1 MQFQW
6 AKTLWL
12 LDQHKAACELL
23 KSLTS
28 CNKVQKG
35 DRDFYTSCL
44 QKQGEYLNRD
54 TSTADML
61 ENNGTLAVE
70 VAEALTVLKRATD
83 LSPNHYR
90 AWNKLATLHYSIVAA
105 TGEIDIV
112 RSTNRS
118 PRTPAGSLSMLRKDS
133 SASDLF
139 RGGGFLVRDHVVPA
153 VRAFIKAIH
162 LDDTRALQD
171 KLRLFRLWCSYGH
184 HEEVSN
190 ELQKATDRIPA
201 HCWLPL
207 VTQILA
213 CIDASHLDTRG
224 QIRNLVI
231 RMTREHP
238 QALLL
243 PLIVLAEQSQS
254 AVQQEQALSILNSLN
269 E

>member
-1 MQFQW
+1 
-6 AKTLWL
+6 
-12 LDQHKAACELL
+12 
-23 KSLTS
+23 
-28 CNKVQKG
+28 
-35 DRDFYTSCL
+35 
-44 QKQGEYLNRD
+44 
-54 TSTADML
+54 ML
-61 ENNGTLAVE
+61 ENNGTLAAE

-83 LSPNHYR
+83 LSPSHYR

-133 SASDLF
+133 SAGDLF

-153 VRAFIKAIH
+153 VRAFLKAIH

-190 ELQKATDRIPA
+190 ELQKATDRIPS

-213 CIDASHLDTRG
+213 CIDIRTDRGEDTRG

-231 RMTREHP
+231 RMARDHP

-254 AVQQEQALSILNSLN
+254 AVQQDQALSILNSLN